1 MARNT
6 IASLPSSSRSS
17 SLASDARR
25 IAVRSALV
33 SVGLATAVGCAGLQ
47 RGANTA
53 PTPWADAETRAP
65 LAGAFSDLESPG
77 VPSSELPPQV
87 ALHAALEA
95 ANAATT
101 AVNSADAERF
111 DELDSYGA
119 NLDTDPMTEA
129 WLRVDEAVLFGRIAA
144 EPTPEAVTVSVDTQR
159 RALAGNIPPGEL
171 HLYVPGTGERLQV
184 RVFDYAGRM
193 RPEAVRE
200 ISWALRSRRADRA
213 RTIEPRLIT
222 MLYLVGQ
229 HYDAELQVVSG
240 YRVRG
245 EDASQGSR
253 HGSGRACDF
262 DIRGVGTRTLANH
275 LDATFAQAGIG
286 YYPTSG
292 FVHLDVRDSS
302 YYWID
307 RSGSG
312 QRSRTR
318 TRTPRT
324 RASEADDPTL
334 RSFHVTEAELYVPPP
349 FED

>member
-1 MARNT
+1 M
-6 IASLPSSSRSS
+6 
-17 SLASDARR
+17 
-25 IAVRSALV
+25 
-33 SVGLATAVGCAGLQ
+33 Q
-47 RGANTA
+47 RAESE
-53 PTPWADAETRAP
+53 PTPWADRAAQPP
-65 LAGAFSDLESPG
+65 LAGSFSDLDPG
-77 VPSSELPPQV
+77 TASTT
-87 ALHAALEA
+87 ALDPREVLHTALESASSA
-95 ANAATT
+95 ARG
-101 AVNSADAERF
+101 VDDADAERF
-111 DELDSYGA
+111 EELDSYGA

-129 WLRVDEAVLFGRIAA
+129 WLRVDEATLFGRIAA
-144 EPTPEAVTVSVDTQR
+144 EPTPEPVTVSVDTQR
-159 RALAGNIPPGEL
+159 RALAGNVPPGEL

-334 RSFHVTEAELYVPPP
+334 RSFHVTEAELYIPPP